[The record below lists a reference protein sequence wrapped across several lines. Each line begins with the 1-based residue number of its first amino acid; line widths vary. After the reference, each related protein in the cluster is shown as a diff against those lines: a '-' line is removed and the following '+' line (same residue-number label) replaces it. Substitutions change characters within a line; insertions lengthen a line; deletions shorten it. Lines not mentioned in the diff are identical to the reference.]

1 MKLGFSKIKIK
12 KRNFYLIPRVYT
24 KDCRREHSK
33 VVLSLK
39 NKEYI
44 FKIGKV

>member
-33 VVLSLK
+33 AVLSLK
-39 NKEYI
+39 KQRAD
-44 FKIGKV
+44 F